1 MLSNE
6 EIQFIKKNAYIPEH
20 LLDYVISVSEAT
32 PFLYTNYLF
41 YLKDG
46 FLTFIGYSLN
56 EKFESEEIKEVLNY
70 VVSQYKPK
78 SVALISPFFIIPQDE
93 CIESESDFYYRID
106 LSNFRISSK
115 LKNSINRAKREVE
128 IEKTNYI
135 TDEHISLI
143 DEFVKLRQID
153 DYRKY
158 IFYKIQNYLENSNT
172 VQVYNAINSKGK
184 LVAFDVADY
193 GAEKYAFYMFNFI
206 NRRFYVP
213 GVSDLL
219 LYNIIETAIKQKK
232 YYLNLGL
239 GINKGVVFFKKKW
252 EGYPFLRHEFCFYN
266 VKVEKKFSIKKFF
279 KKLFQKLY

>member
-1 MLSNE
+1 MLSDE
-6 EIQFIKKNAYIPEH
+6 ERQFTKKNAYIPEH

-56 EKFESEEIKEVLNY
+56 EKFGSEEIKEVLNY

-78 SVALISPFFIIPQDE
+78 SVVFISPFFIISKDE
-93 CIESESDFYYRID
+93 CIESETDFYYRLD

-153 DYRKY
+153 DYKKY

-184 LVAFDVADY
+184 LIAFDVADY

-213 GVSDLL
+213 GLSDLL
-219 LYNIIETAIKQKK
+219 LYNIIETAIKQK
-232 YYLNLGL
+232 
-239 GINKGVVFFKKKW
+239 
-252 EGYPFLRHEFCFYN
+252 
-266 VKVEKKFSIKKFF
+266 
-279 KKLFQKLY
+279 